1 LFVGGFPTASV
12 GAILRPVLIDWNIHR
27 GEGSASS
34 GRDGKKTIASPQS
47 PGGRMHKIRVAIPA
61 IALGLAIGSTGTA
74 WAAPEPVAGCSNGYE
89 LMRVNTV
96 LRTIAA
102 PGFEQSIKDFDVN
115 GDGYLCIK
123 IIPNEGGPPQFDP
136 AFLYLDNKI

>member
-1 LFVGGFPTASV
+1 M
-12 GAILRPVLIDWNIHR
+12 
-27 GEGSASS
+27 
-34 GRDGKKTIASPQS
+34 Q
-47 PGGRMHKIRVAIPA
+47 KIRVAIPA

-74 WAAPEPVAGCSNGYE
+74 WAAPEQVAGCSNGYE

-102 PGFEQSIKDFDVN
+102 PAFEQSIKDFDVN

>member
-1 LFVGGFPTASV
+1 LTGTFNGEKDLPRRVTTEKPP
-12 GAILRPVLIDWNIHR
+12 LRRNHR
-27 GEGSASS
+27 EA
-34 GRDGKKTIASPQS
+34 
-47 PGGRMHKIRVAIPA
+47 RMHKIRVAIPA
-61 IALGLAIGSTGTA
+61 IVLGFAIGSTGTA
-74 WAAPEPVAGCSNGYE
+74 WAAPEPAAGCSNGYE

>member
-1 LFVGGFPTASV
+1 MG
-12 GAILRPVLIDWNIHR
+12 
-27 GEGSASS
+27 SS
-34 GRDGKKTIASPQS
+34 GT
-47 PGGRMHKIRVAIPA
+47 GRRV
-61 IALGLAIGSTGTA
+61 L
-74 WAAPEPVAGCSNGYE
+74 ERVQ